1 MRRATP
7 SSTVGFIDRRG
18 SLFGGLLAL
27 GLALGLAGV
36 LRLLRLLLLTLK
48 SRHVIVVFF
57 ILIILG
63 ARNGTATQLRE
74 VDAAEVVSAA

>member
-1 MRRATP
+1 M
-7 SSTVGFIDRRG
+7 GEG
-18 SLFGGLLAL
+18 SLFGGL
-27 GLALGLAGV
+27 LALGLAGV

-48 SRHVIVVFF
+48 TRHVIVVFF

-63 ARNGTATQLRE
+63 ARNGTATQLGE

>member
-1 MRRATP
+1 M
-7 SSTVGFIDRRG
+7 GEG
-18 SLFGGLLAL
+18 SLFGGLLALCLAL

-48 SRHVIVVFF
+48 TRHVIVVFF
-57 ILIILG
+57 ILIVLG

-74 VDAAEVVSAA
+74 VDATEVVSAT